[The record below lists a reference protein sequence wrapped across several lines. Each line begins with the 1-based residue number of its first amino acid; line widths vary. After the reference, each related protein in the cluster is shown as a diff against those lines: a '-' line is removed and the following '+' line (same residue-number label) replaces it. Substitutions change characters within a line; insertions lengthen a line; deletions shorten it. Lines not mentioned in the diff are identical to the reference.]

1 VKKKRALRPLEENEI
16 MASENSRPASR
27 VKMAVVLSRKMDK
40 TAVVSIERMV
50 KHPLYHKLIRKRS
63 KFKIH
68 DPKNETKKGDVVLV
82 AETKPISADKHWRL
96 VKVLRKAVEI
106 EEAKL

>member
-1 VKKKRALRPLEENEI
+1 MALENLRPQ
-16 MASENSRPASR
+16 ARFKTAT
-27 VKMAVVLSRKMDK
+27 VLSRKMDK
-40 TAVVSIERMV
+40 TAVVSIDRLV
-50 KHPLYHKLIRKRS
+50 KHPLYQKLVRKRS

-82 AETKPISADKHWRL
+82 AETRPISADKHWRL
-96 VKVLRKAVEI
+96 VKILKKGVQI

>member
-1 VKKKRALRPLEENEI
+1 
-16 MASENSRPASR
+16 MASEDQRPQAR
-27 VKMAVVLSRKMDK
+27 VKTAVVLSRKMDK
-40 TAVVSIERMV
+40 TAVVSIERLV
-50 KHPLYHKLIRKRS
+50 KHPLYQKLIRKRS

-82 AETKPISADKHWRL
+82 AETRPISADKHWRL
-96 VKVLRKAVEI
+96 VKILKKGVQI

>member
-1 VKKKRALRPLEENEI
+1 MALENT
-16 MASENSRPASR
+16 RPASR
-27 VKMAVVLSRKMDK
+27 VKTAVVLSRKMDK
-40 TAVVSIERMV
+40 TAVVSIERLV

-96 VKVLRKAVEI
+96 VKILKKAVEI

>member
-1 VKKKRALRPLEENEI
+1 MVLEN
-16 MASENSRPASR
+16 NRPASR
-27 VKMAVVLSRKMDK
+27 VKTAVVLSRKMDK
-40 TAVVSIERMV
+40 TAVVSIERLV

-96 VKVLRKAVEI
+96 VKILKKAVEI

>member
-1 VKKKRALRPLEENEI
+1 MTLENQRPQ
-16 MASENSRPASR
+16 ARF
-27 VKMAVVLSRKMDK
+27 KTAVVLSRKMDK
-40 TAVVSIERMV
+40 TAIVSIERLV
-50 KHPLYHKLIRKRS
+50 KHPLYQKLVRKRS

-82 AETKPISADKHWRL
+82 AETRPISADKHWRL
-96 VKVLRKAVEI
+96 VKILKKGLQI